1 MTQTISINLGGL
13 LFHIDDEAYEVLK
26 SYLQAIERQ
35 FVEEKDKKDIMLDI
49 ESRLSELFSE
59 RIDRQKDL
67 IRVDDVNAV
76 ITIMGEPH
84 DFVEDEEQSE
94 SSHNTSYQREKASK
108 RMYRDTDNRI
118 LGGVCSGL
126 GAYFN
131 TDPWIFRVLFIVFA
145 IFFLSGFI
153 IYLILWIAIPEA
165 LTSAQKLEMRG
176 EPITVENIK
185 NTVKKEFENVKR
197 KMNL

>member
-13 LFHIDDEAYEVLK
+13 LFHIDDEAYEILK

-35 FVEEKDKKDIMLDI
+35 FNDEKEKKDIILDI
-49 ESRLSELFSE
+49 EARLSELFAE
-59 RIDRQKDL
+59 RINRQKDL

-76 ITIMGEPH
+76 ISIMGEPH
-84 DFVEDEEQSE
+84 DFIEDAEEGPKATGSNYR
-94 SSHNTSYQREKASK
+94 SSKTSK
-108 RMYRDTDNRI
+108 RMYRDPDNRM

-126 GAYFN
+126 GAYFR
-131 TDPWIFRVLFIVFA
+131 TDPWIFRALFIVFA

-153 IYLILWIAIPEA
+153 IYLILWVAIPEA
-165 LTSAQKLEMRG
+165 ITSAQKLEMRG

-185 NTVKKEFENVKR
+185 NTVKNEFENVKR

>member
-13 LFHIDDEAYEVLK
+13 LFHIDDEAYEILK

-35 FVEEKDKKDIMLDI
+35 FNDEREKKDIIQDI
-49 ESRLSELFSE
+49 EARLSELFVE

-67 IRVDDVNAV
+67 IRVDDVNA
-76 ITIMGEPH
+76 IISIMGEPH
-84 DFVEDEEQSE
+84 DFVEDEEEPASE
-94 SSHNTSYQREKASK
+94 SHRKQRHKRPSK
-108 RMYRDTDNRI
+108 RMYRDPDNRFF
-118 LGGVCSGL
+118 GGVCSGL

-131 TDPWIFRVLFIVFA
+131 TDPWIFRALFIVFGV
-145 IFFLSGFI
+145 FFLSGI
-153 IYLILWIAIPEA
+153 VIYLILWIAIPEA
-165 LTSAQKLEMRG
+165 ITSAQKLEMRG

-185 NTVKKEFENVKR
+185 NTVKSEFENVKR